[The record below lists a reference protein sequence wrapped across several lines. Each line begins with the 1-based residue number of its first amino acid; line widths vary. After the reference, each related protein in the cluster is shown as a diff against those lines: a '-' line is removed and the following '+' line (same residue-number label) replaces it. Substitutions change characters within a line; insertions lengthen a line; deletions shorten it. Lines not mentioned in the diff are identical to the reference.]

1 VLDPETL
8 VQGIY
13 ELRFGGGYMS
23 SPYRF
28 IGIGGDDWT
37 CRGAILYCVPEHN
50 PDKRF
55 GHAIALRGTRALGE
69 HFSAGAGYRFY
80 IDDWAMR
87 SHTVDVR
94 GSWLPARHT
103 QLTLRYRFYTQ
114 SAAEHWF
121 PKYDEEVDSGYYTG
135 DKELSSL
142 NDHQIGLDA
151 QQSFVVGDEGELLRV
166 MLAIGPTFYTYRD
179 YLLLDAVTAFE
190 ATVALV
196 LEL

>member
-1 VLDPETL
+1 
-8 VQGIY
+8 
-13 ELRFGGGYMS
+13 
-23 SPYRF
+23 
-28 IGIGGDDWT
+28 
-37 CRGAILYCVPEHN
+37 VPEHN